1 MTEKQIINAMTV
13 LVKLYADQK
22 GLNITEVKVQKKGEK
37 EGCLKTQ

>member
-22 GLNITEVKVQKKGEK
+22 GINITEVKVQKKGEK
-37 EGCLKTQ
+37 KDA

>member
-37 EGCLKTQ
+37 KDD

>member
-22 GLNITEVKVQKKGEK
+22 GLNITEVKVRMKGEK
-37 EGCLKTQ
+37 RECLKTQ

>member
-37 EGCLKTQ
+37 RECLKTQ

>member
-37 EGCLKTQ
+37 KDA